1 MLFFHSSI
9 MSESSKYVKLSQIDH
24 VKTRPDTYI
33 GSTVLSQNSYLVFD
47 EENQMVVKRDISV
60 PPGLIK
66 CVDEILANARDRLV
80 EKNLKHACTVI
91 KVNVSPE
98 KNVITV
104 YNNGDGIPVVKH
116 DEYDMYIPELIF
128 GNLLTS
134 TNYDDSET
142 RIAGGRNG
150 LGAKLTNIF
159 SKEFRVET
167 VDHTRN
173 LIYTQIFSSNLEKKT
188 DPVIKKY
195 TKKPFTQI
203 SFSLDLERFGMTE
216 ITTDIVQLVKK
227 RVYDISA
234 TVPSFCKKTSVYFQ
248 DVLITTNTFEK
259 YMGLFYDI
267 DSRIYET
274 VNDRWKVGVLFAP
287 HCGFEQISYVN
298 SVNTP
303 SGGTHV
309 NYVVDQITKHIT
321 NIIKSKH
328 SIVQIKPSHV
338 KEHLVIFID
347 SLIIN
352 PSFNTQT
359 KEELTTPIKQMGSS
373 CVLSRKFLD
382 KISKSGV
389 IDLVL
394 DVYKFKEKSLII
406 KKSDGKKINRLKG
419 LPKLEDAEYAGTD
432 KSKDCMLILTEGDS
446 AKASAMAGLSVIGRK
461 FFGIFPLKGKLLN
474 VRDSS
479 TPQILKNEEIQNI
492 KKILGLKN
500 GESYPTTDDLRY
512 GRGIVIFTDQ
522 DVDGSHIK
530 GLLMNFIHFFW
541 PNLLTDHKFITCL
554 TTPIIK
560 VSRGVDVKMFYN
572 MTNYHSWKTSLTH
585 DEAKGWGVKYYKG
598 LGTSTAKEA
607 KEYFIDFG
615 KKLVYYNTDSDTDES
630 FDLAFL
636 KTRSN
641 DRKSWLQKY
650 DHNIVIENS
659 EKEISYTDFINKE
672 LIHFSNDD
680 NKRSLPN
687 VVDGLKPSQRKILF
701 GSFLRKLDKDEVKV
715 SQLSGFVSDKA
726 CYHHGEASLNNAIV
740 GMASNFVGSNNIEWL
755 VPNGQFGTRLKGG
768 KDSASPR
775 YIWTSISPLIS
786 LIVKKEDNCIL
797 EYNNDDGIQV
807 EPTTYLPIIPMVLV
821 NGCEGI
827 GTGFSTYIPSFNPRD
842 LIDLLITRIK
852 TGVMDTSN
860 LVPYFRGFEGTVQ
873 KNPDDTF
880 MILGNF
886 RIRRP
891 NHIIVTELPVG
902 TWTSS
907 YKEFLL
913 DLVEKKEIEDFT
925 ENNTDTDVYFDIRVK
940 EIPADLV
947 SKLRLSRTIRC
958 SNMHLFT
965 PEFPERQNSHIKKY
979 ENIDAIIDDFY
990 VARSRAYEM
999 RKSFILKSLFSEIRI
1014 LENKVLFID
1023 NIVSGDI
1030 KIQNISYRDLIT
1042 VLRERG
1048 FYEGENDFEYLTN
1061 MKLYSLTREKKQ
1073 ELEKF
1078 TALKKGQYNEIK
1090 NKDPATM
1097 WVDELEKL
1105 RSSLN

>member
-1 MLFFHSSI
+1 

-33 GSTVLSQNSYLVFD
+33 GSTTPVKNLHLVFD
-47 EENQMVVKRDISV
+47 EEKQMIVKKEILV
-60 PPGLIK
+60 PPGLMK
-66 CVDEILANARDRLV
+66 CVDEILSNARDRLV
-80 EKNLKHACTVI
+80 EKNLKNTCTVI
-91 KVNVSPE
+91 KVSVSSE

-104 YNNGDGIPVVKH
+104 YNNGDGIPAVKH
-116 DEYDMYIPELIF
+116 DEYDIYIPELIF

-134 TNYDDSET
+134 SNYDDSES

-159 SKEFRVET
+159 SKEFFVET

-173 LIYTQIFSSNLEKKT
+173 LLYTQTFGDNLEKKSA
-188 DPVIKKY
+188 PVICRF
-195 TKKPFTQI
+195 TKKPYTQI

-216 ITTDIVQLVKK
+216 ITGDIVQLIKK
-227 RVYDISA
+227 RVYDIAA

-248 DVLITTNTFEK
+248 DVLIATNTFER
-259 YMGLFYDI
+259 YMGLFYDF
-267 DSRIYET
+267 DNRFYET
-274 VNDRWKVGVLFAP
+274 VNDRWKVGVLFVP

-321 NIIKSKH
+321 NILKSKH
-328 SIVQIKPSHV
+328 NIAQIKPSHV
-338 KEHLVIFID
+338 KEHLVVFID
-347 SLIIN
+347 ALITN

-359 KEELTTPIKQMGSS
+359 KEELTTPVKQMGSS
-373 CVLSRKFLD
+373 CVLSPKFLD
-382 KISKSGV
+382 KISKSGI
-389 IDLVL
+389 IDMVM

-406 KKSDGKKINRLKG
+406 KKSDGKKVSKIKG

-432 KSKDCMLILTEGDS
+432 KSRDCMLILTEGDS

-479 TPQILKNEEIQNI
+479 TSQILKNEEIQNI
-492 KKILGLKN
+492 KKIMGLKN
-500 GESYPTTDDLRY
+500 GETYATTDELRY
-512 GRGIVIFTDQ
+512 GKGIVIFTDQ

-541 PNLLTDHKFITCL
+541 PNLLSNHRFITCL

-560 VSRGVDVKMFYN
+560 VSKGLQNRVFYN
-572 MTNYHSWKTSLTH
+572 MTNYHAWKTTLTNQ
-585 DEAKGWGVKYYKG
+585 EIKAWSVKYYKG
-598 LGTSTAKEA
+598 LGTSTAREA
-607 KEYFIDFG
+607 KEYFVDFG
-615 KKLVYYNTDSDTDES
+615 KKLVYYNADSKTDES

-636 KTRSN
+636 KTRSH
-641 DRKSWLQKY
+641 DRKSWLQNY

-659 EKEISYTDFINKE
+659 EKEISYSDFINKE

-701 GSFLRKLDKDEVKV
+701 GSFLRRLDKDEVKV

-740 GMASNFVGSNNIEWL
+740 GMASTFVGSNNIEWL

-768 KDSASPR
+768 KDAASPR
-775 YIWTSISPLIS
+775 YIWTSISPLVS
-786 LIVKKEDNCIL
+786 QIVKKEDNCIL
-797 EYNNDDGIQV
+797 EFNDDDGIQV
-807 EPTTYLPIIPMVLV
+807 EPSTYLPILPMVLV

-827 GTGFSTYIPSFNPRD
+827 GTGFSTYVPSFNPLD

-852 TGVMDTSN
+852 SGSCDASK
-860 LVPYFRGFEGTVQ
+860 LVPYYRGFKGSVQ
-873 KNPDDTF
+873 KNPDDSF
-880 MILGNF
+880 LILGNYSV
-886 RIRRP
+886 RRP
-891 NHIIVTELPVG
+891 NHVIITELPVG

-913 DLVEKKEIEDFT
+913 DLIDKKEIEDFT
-925 ENNTDTDVYFDIRVK
+925 ENNTDSDVYFDIRVK
-940 EIPADLV
+940 EIPDDLV
-947 SKLRLSRTIRC
+947 SKLRLGRTIRC
-958 SNMHLFT
+958 TNMHLFT
-965 PEFPERQNSHIKKY
+965 PEFPERRNSHIKKY
-979 ENIDAIIDDFY
+979 ESIDSIINDFY
-990 VARSRAYEM
+990 EVRAKGYEM
-999 RKSFILKSLFSEIRI
+999 RKTFILKSLSEEIRI
-1014 LENKVLFID
+1014 LKNKVLFID
-1023 NIVSGDI
+1023 KIVSGEI
-1030 KIQNISYRDLIT
+1030 KIQNISYRDLIS
-1042 VLRERG
+1042 LLEEKGFFRG
-1048 FYEGENDFEYLTN
+1048 SDNFEYLTN
-1061 MKLYSLTREKKQ
+1061 MKLFSLTKEKKE

-1078 TALKKGQYNEIK
+1078 TALKEEQYADICE
-1090 NKDPATM
+1090 KDPSSM
-1097 WVDELEKL
+1097 WIEELEKL
-1105 RSSLN
+1105 RAAL